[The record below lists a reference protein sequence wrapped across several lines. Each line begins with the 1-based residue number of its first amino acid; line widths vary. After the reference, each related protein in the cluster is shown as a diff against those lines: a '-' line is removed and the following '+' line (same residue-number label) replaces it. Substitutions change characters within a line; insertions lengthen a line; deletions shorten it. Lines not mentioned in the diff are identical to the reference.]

1 MVQSLDYWV
10 RKLVIRRRR
19 LATLEE
25 MEAPAFLIEREKE
38 MIEDAVNHLVEV
50 YPDTEEPSG

>member
-1 MVQSLDYWV
+1 
-10 RKLVIRRRR
+10 
-19 LATLEE
+19 

-38 MIEDAVNHLVEV
+38 MIEDAVNQLVKV